1 MIFAL
6 GACVAG
12 LLALLC
18 LPAISRRAM
27 RFAQTAVERQMPI
40 SVGEIVAQ
48 RDLLRAEFATER
60 RRIEQALEAAHE
72 AQAHEMTGA
81 GRRAVEVGRLTGV
94 LAARTGERDAA
105 LAAQDLAE
113 RSDRETSA
121 GNAALQK
128 QLWDA
133 DGLEARLRDELT
145 SLRHAHDALTRAGAE
160 LARVDAEKAVL
171 ITTLTDDR
179 NAKVAAAD
187 ALDRILADIK
197 LELTV
202 ARAEIETLH
211 ARIDGHEETGRRAAA
226 IESELR
232 LKIGEL
238 ERHGTTDEDVAMLR
252 RTIVEIGREVV
263 RLAEDSTHAPAKV
276 ERGETERAAAAVN

>member
-1 MIFAL
+1 MIFTL

-60 RRIEQALEAAHE
+60 RRIEQALEGARE
-72 AQAHEMTGA
+72 AQAQEMGVS
-81 GRRAVEVGRLTGV
+81 GRRAAEVGHLTDH
-94 LAARTGERDAA
+94 LATRTGERDAA
-105 LAAQDLAE
+105 LIAQDNAE

-121 GNAALQK
+121 ENGALQK

-133 DGLEARLRDELT
+133 DGLEARLREQLAV
-145 SLRHAHDALTRAGAE
+145 LQRAHDALTRAEAE
-160 LARVDAEKAVL
+160 LTRTDAEKAAL
-171 ITTLTDDR
+171 IVTLTADR
-179 NAKVAAAD
+179 NAKAAAGD
-187 ALDRILADIK
+187 ALDRILADTK
-197 LELTV
+197 LEVSV

-211 ARIDGHEETGRRAAA
+211 ARIDGHEDAGRRATATEA
-226 IESELR
+226 ELR
-232 LKIGEL
+232 RKISDL
-238 ERHGTTDEDVAMLR
+238 ENAGVADEDIAMLR
-252 RTIVEIGREVV
+252 RTIVEIGHEVV
-263 RLAEDSTHAPAKV
+263 RLAGDGSHAAPV
-276 ERGETERAAAAVN
+276 ERADADRVTATVN